1 MVQLFKSQSCQHIE
15 TSQLIC
21 RAGAYTHP
29 TEPSSMLQHQKKS
42 RTPGAKGPELSRA
55 SILIAGFMVVYSI
68 LQTIRTLSVWLEIMP
83 GYATVRDCKSF
94 SRSTQKSTKKYI

>member
-1 MVQLFKSQSCQHIE
+1 
-15 TSQLIC
+15 
-21 RAGAYTHP
+21 
-29 TEPSSMLQHQKKS
+29 MLQHRKKS

-83 GYATVRDCKSF
+83 AMPQFVTVKALVVRLKKVQKNTF
-94 SRSTQKSTKKYI
+94 SIKMYH

>member
-42 RTPGAKGPELSRA
+42 RTPGAKGPELSGLDFNSR
-55 SILIAGFMVVYSI
+55 LYGGLFNLTDNKNTLRLAGNYA
-68 LQTIRTLSVWLEIMP
+68 